1 MNTLFK
7 YDKVVLTKEL
17 NERFRKVG
25 DAFEIAN
32 ILEDSFVLRDAKSKV
47 AIGIVSFDDFERCFV
62 KEESFK
68 GWTKWIEFTT
78 DYESNLKMFYRIK
91 DRRRIQ
97 VKSYNGCIGE
107 SCCNIK
113 FGDQFNLYLGLN
125 LAYLRCIKNMLANN
139 IDNYIKNIDNCTS
152 EISDIEYKIKQI
164 ISKI

>member
-1 MNTLFK
+1 MNTLLK

-68 GWTKWIEFTT
+68 GWTKWTPLTGVDGQT
-78 DYESNLKMFYRIK
+78 DAMYRTNRK
-91 DRRRIQ
+91 KVQ
-97 VKSYNGCIGE
+97 VKFLTDKVRAE
-107 SCCNIK
+107 ACCHEE
-113 FGDQFNLYLGLN
+113 DEFNLYFGVQT
-125 LAYLRCIKNMLANN
+125 AYLRCRNKALKNKKAEYKRLLKDIDYEIAENN
-139 IDNYIKNIDNCTS
+139 IVVRNMINSLDK
-152 EISDIEYKIKQI
+152 
-164 ISKI
+164 